1 MALKYTDN
9 YDKKLQQEVT
19 GYGPRQIFEEHQADN
34 GAYSGDIYSALT
46 PEQSVNR
53 WSSQNNPFTYNP
65 YTDPAYQAYRQQYLS
80 AGQRA
85 TQNTLAQ
92 ASAATGGRPSSYA
105 ISAAAQAG
113 NNYAAQ
119 LSDKIPELYNQAY
132 NRYTNQR
139 DFEYQTQ
146 QDRIRNMQNQQ
157 AQEFNIFNTER
168 NFQETT
174 RQNRIQNMQTQQAQD
189 WSRFMQQ
196 AQMALSVG
204 DYKQLEAMGFDTSR
218 SDFGNQVSMAQIIA
232 QVTGD
237 TSYLRNLMRR

>member
-19 GYGPRQIFEEHQADN
+19 AYGPRQTFDEHQVDN
-34 GAYSGDIYSALT
+34 GAYSGDIYRALS
-46 PEQSVNR
+46 PEQSAKWN
-53 WSSQNNPFTYNP
+53 SQNNPFTYNP
-65 YTDPAYQAYRQQYLS
+65 STDPAYQAYRQQYLS

-157 AQEFNIFNTER
+157 AQEHNIFNTER
-168 NFQETT
+168 NFQENT

-196 AQMALSVG
+196 AQLAANVG
-204 DYKQLEAMGFDTSR
+204 DYQTLQAMGFNVSR
-218 SDFGNQVSMAQIIA
+218 SNFNNDFQIA
-232 QVTGD
+232 QLIAQYTGD
-237 TSYLRNLMRR
+237 TSMLRSLMGK

>member
-1 MALKYTDN
+1 MALKYTAN

-19 GYGPRQIFEEHQADN
+19 GYGPRQTFDEHQVDN
-34 GAYSGDIYSALT
+34 GAYSGDIYRALT
-46 PEQSVNR
+46 PEQSAKWNSR
-53 WSSQNNPFTYNP
+53 NNPFTYNP
-65 YTDPAYQAYRQQYLS
+65 STDPAYQAYRQQYLS

-157 AQEFNIFNTER
+157 AQEHNIFNTER
-168 NFQETT
+168 NFQETA
-174 RQNRIQNMQTQQAQD
+174 RQNRIQNMQAQQAQD

-196 AQMALSVG
+196 AQLAANVG
-204 DYKQLEAMGFDTSR
+204 DYQTLQAMGFNVSR
-218 SDFGNQVSMAQIIA
+218 SNFNNDFQIASLIA
-232 QVTGD
+232 QYTGD
-237 TSYLRNLMRR
+237 TSMLRSLMGK

>member
-1 MALKYTDN
+1 MALKYTDK

-19 GYGPRQIFEEHQADN
+19 GYGNRELFAEHQADN

>member
-1 MALKYTDN
+1 MALKFTDN

-19 GYGPRQIFEEHQADN
+19 GYGPRQTFEEHQADN